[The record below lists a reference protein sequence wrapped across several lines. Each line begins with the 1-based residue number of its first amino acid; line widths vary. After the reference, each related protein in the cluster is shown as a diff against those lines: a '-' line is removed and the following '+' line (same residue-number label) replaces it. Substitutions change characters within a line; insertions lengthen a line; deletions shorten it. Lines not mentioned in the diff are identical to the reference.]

1 MISTPAK
8 AKALA
13 ATATG
18 APEMAQDLG
27 ALTNTWMLN
36 PYMFD
41 PSQLS
46 NQFSNYNNAALPY
59 PPTYNTGAGG
69 PVNAATGQPI
79 QSFQQWQA
87 QNPGG
92 MSLNNTPPAAAAQGG
107 GQQSPFAGANIPQGQ
122 NTAVAQPRGG
132 LSPQQWQALS
142 PQQRSAASAAMG
154 QYGAGLAMMPS
165 GNNFVASGSNPSGA
179 NPQAQNALAW
189 MNAGGN
195 AFNQM
200 GPGATG
206 GPAATPQGA
215 GAPNNWQAALNALA
229 NPGRVTT
236 PGATVPQVT
245 GSQPAGGI
253 NQAFL
258 NQVGAGQGMNQNFLG
273 ALRAIQSR

>member
-1 MISTPAK
+1 
-8 AKALA
+8 
-13 ATATG
+13 
-18 APEMAQDLG
+18 MAQDLG

-41 PSQLS
+41 PSQQS

-79 QSFQQWQA
+79 QSFQQWQQ

-92 MSLNNTPPAAAAQGG
+92 MSLNNTPQAAAAQGG
-107 GQQSPFAGANIPQGQ
+107 GQQSPFANVQIPQGQ

-132 LSPQQWQALS
+132 LSAQQWQALS
-142 PQQRSAASAAMG
+142 PQQQSAASNAMAE
-154 QYGAGLAMMPS
+154 YSSGLAMMPS
-165 GNNFVASGSNPSGA
+165 GNNFVASGSNPSGS

-195 AFNQM
+195 AFNQI
-200 GPGATG
+200 GPGPTG

-229 NPGRVTT
+229 NPGRVQTM
-236 PGATVPQVT
+236 GANVPQVT
-245 GSQPAGGI
+245 GSQPAGGVNASWLQGI
-253 NQAFL
+253 
-258 NQVGAGQGMNQNFLG
+258 GSGQGMNQNFIN
-273 ALRAIQSR
+273 ALRGIQGR